1 MFINSLYVRYEIFGF
16 EVLGSLFW
24 IIVKN
29 IVMVKRMVIE
39 NFIFL
44 LDFMG
49 NIKIKIWMKFMKKIG
64 NSRFVM

>member
-1 MFINSLYVRYEIFGF
+1 
-16 EVLGSLFW
+16 
-24 IIVKN
+24 
-29 IVMVKRMVIE
+29 MVKRMVIE

-64 NSRFVM
+64 NRRFVM